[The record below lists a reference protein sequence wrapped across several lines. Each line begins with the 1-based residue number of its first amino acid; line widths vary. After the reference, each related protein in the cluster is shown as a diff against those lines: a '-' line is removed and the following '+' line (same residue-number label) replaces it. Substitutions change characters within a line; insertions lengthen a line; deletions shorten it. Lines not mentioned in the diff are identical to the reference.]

1 MIWIGGFGWGPGMI
15 GTVITIVMFVINAVG
30 LYLVF
35 RHLRRRSD
43 GAAGGTEGEQ
53 RPWGGDDSWSAFDD
67 ERPSARRYGDSD
79 ALRILEERY
88 ARGEIDRDEFL
99 RRRADILG
107 ED

>member
-1 MIWIGGFGWGPGMI
+1 MIWIGGFGWGPGTI

-35 RHLRRRSD
+35 RHLHRRSND
-43 GAAGGTEGEQ
+43 AAAGAEGEQ
-53 RPWGGDDSWSAFDD
+53 RPWAEDDSWGAFDH
-67 ERPSARRYGDSD
+67 ERPSSRRCGDSD